1 MGNLDFSK
9 KTRYNQDKSPVA
21 RPSHRQSMPFAFDT
35 DNPWSRCLSAF
46 LTASFDRS
54 HSSETLRIYQRALY
68 RFFSEPAK
76 MPEDYTRE
84 DVSVFIHRPSAD
96 GKAPAVS
103 TVNQRLS
110 ALRSFY
116 SYAATYTI
124 EGADGHPVAI
134 LRHPAPTSGF
144 RHGRADRVYRAMSYE
159 EFTQFFAVIPKDT
172 SLGLRDRSIFLFYFW
187 TARRR
192 AEIQRLTWGDI
203 EQGTIIDE
211 GGSRRVGWLYHFRN
225 KGSSTQDDVAELPQ
239 AAKVALDKY
248 LIASGRMATIQAT
261 DPLFVAEGS
270 NRPLSFVAIFKAM
283 KKYLKAAGL
292 DGRGFSIHSWR
303 HTAARAR
310 YAAGEDI
317 RSLQRLLRHSS
328 LATTD
333 TYLRALAGTS
343 NSGARLLEDRF
354 NQFS

>member
-1 MGNLDFSK
+1 
-9 KTRYNQDKSPVA
+9 
-21 RPSHRQSMPFAFDT
+21 MPFAFSEEH
-35 DNPWSRCLSAF
+35 PWSRCLSAF
-46 LTASFDRS
+46 LATSFDRS
-54 HSSETLRIYQRALY
+54 HSTETLRIYKRALHK
-68 RFFSEPAK
+68 FLSEPMK
-76 MPEDYTRE
+76 MPDDYSRE
-84 DVSVFIHRPSAD
+84 DVEKFIHRPSAD

-116 SYAATYTI
+116 AYASTYTI

-134 LRHPAPTSGF
+134 LSHPAPTSGLK
-144 RHGRADRVYRAMSYE
+144 HGRPDRVYRAMSYE
-159 EFTQFFAVIPKDT
+159 EFSQFFSVIPKDT
-172 SLGLRDRSIFLFYFW
+172 PLGLRDRSLFLLYFW

-211 GGSRRVGWLYHFRN
+211 GGSRRIGWLYHFRN
-225 KGSSTQDDVAELPQ
+225 KGSSTQDDVAELPE

-248 LIASGRMATIQAT
+248 LVASGRMTSIQAG
-261 DPLFVAEGS
+261 DSFFVAEGS
-270 NRPLSFVAIFKAM
+270 DTPLSFVAIFKAM

-303 HTAARAR
+303 HTSARMR

-343 NSGARLLEDRF
+343 NSGARLLEERF
-354 NQFS
+354 GQFS

>member
-1 MGNLDFSK
+1 LDFPK
-9 KTRYNQDKSPVA
+9 KTRYNQYKSPVA
-21 RPSHRQSMPFAFDT
+21 RPSQQQLMPFAFSEEH
-35 DNPWSRCLSAF
+35 PWSHCLSAF
-46 LTASFDRS
+46 LATSFDRS
-54 HSSETLRIYQRALY
+54 HSTETLRIYQRALT
-68 RFFSEPAK
+68 RFFSEPMK
-76 MPEDYTRE
+76 MPDDYSRE

-124 EGADGHPVAI
+124 EGPDGHPVAI

-144 RHGRADRVYRAMSYE
+144 KHGRADRVYRAMSYE

-172 SLGLRDRSIFLFYFW
+172 PLGLRDRALFLLYFW

-211 GGSRRVGWLYHFRN
+211 GGSRRIGWLYHFRN
-225 KGSSTQDDVAELPQ
+225 KGSSTQDDVAELPE

-248 LIASGRMATIQAT
+248 LVASGRMTDIQPQ
-261 DPLFVAEGS
+261 DPLFVAEGL
-270 NRPLSFVAIFKAM
+270 NTPLSSVASYKAR
-283 KKYLKAAGL
+283 KKYMKAAGL
-292 DGRGFSIHSWR
+292 DGRGFSIH
-303 HTAARAR
+303 
-310 YAAGEDI
+310 
-317 RSLQRLLRHSS
+317 
-328 LATTD
+328 
-333 TYLRALAGTS
+333 
-343 NSGARLLEDRF
+343 
-354 NQFS
+354 

>member
-1 MGNLDFSK
+1 
-9 KTRYNQDKSPVA
+9 
-21 RPSHRQSMPFAFDT
+21 MPFAFDT

-46 LTASFDRS
+46 LAASFDRS

-84 DVSVFIHRPSAD
+84 DVSVFIHRPSA
-96 GKAPAVS
+96 
-103 TVNQRLS
+103 
-110 ALRSFY
+110 LRSFY
-116 SYAATYTI
+116 SYASTYTI
-124 EGADGHPVAI
+124 EGPDGHPVAI

-144 RHGRADRVYRAMSYE
+144 KHGRADRVYRAMSYE

-172 SLGLRDRSIFLFYFW
+172 PLGLRDRALFLLYFW

-203 EQGTIIDE
+203 ERGTIIDE
-211 GGSRRVGWLYHFRN
+211 GGQRRIGWLYHFRN
-225 KGSSTQDDVAELPQ
+225 KGSSTQDDVAELPE
-239 AAKVALDKY
+239 AAKIALDKY
-248 LIASGRMATIQAT
+248 LVASGRMATIQAT

-270 NRPLSFVAIFKAM
+270 NTPLSFVAIFKRM
-283 KKYLKAAGL
+283 KTYLRAAGL

-303 HTAARAR
+303 HTASRMR

-333 TYLRALAGTS
+333 QYLRALAGTA
-343 NSGARLLEDRF
+343 NSGARLLEERF
-354 NQFS
+354 GQFS

>member
-1 MGNLDFSK
+1 
-9 KTRYNQDKSPVA
+9 
-21 RPSHRQSMPFAFDT
+21 
-35 DNPWSRCLSAF
+35 
-46 LTASFDRS
+46 
-54 HSSETLRIYQRALY
+54 
-68 RFFSEPAK
+68 
-76 MPEDYTRE
+76 
-84 DVSVFIHRPSAD
+84 
-96 GKAPAVS
+96 
-103 TVNQRLS
+103 
-110 ALRSFY
+110 
-116 SYAATYTI
+116 
-124 EGADGHPVAI
+124 
-134 LRHPAPTSGF
+134 
-144 RHGRADRVYRAMSYE
+144 MSYE

>member
-84 DVSVFIHRPSAD
+84 DVSVFIHRPS
-96 GKAPAVS
+96 
-103 TVNQRLS
+103 
-110 ALRSFY
+110 
-116 SYAATYTI
+116 TYTI